1 MNSSTESNIST
12 LVLCPLHSTHQTL
25 NKCHQFREKP
35 LQERLQ
41 FSRSKGLCFKCC
53 GQNGHL
59 AIDCR
64 STVVYGVYK
73 GTNHPT
79 ALHENK
85 RVISDQDFDENNHA
99 RIKTEEVTSECI
111 MLCERAGA
119 SKLSAKTVLVKVYLR
134 GNPEKAI
141 SVYAIIDG
149 QRNCTLGRSAFFELF
164 GISGA

>member
-25 NKCHQFREKP
+25 YKCYQFREKP

-53 GQNGHL
+53 GQIGHL
-59 AIDCR
+59 AKDCR
-64 STVVYGVYK
+64 LTVVNSVEK

-79 ALHENK
+79 ALHDYK
-85 RVISDQDFDENNHA
+85 RVTNDQDFDENNHA
-99 RIKTEEVTSECI
+99 RIKTEEVTSACT

-149 QRNCTLGRSAFFELF
+149 QRNRTLARSAFFELF